1 MRSSLR
7 FAPMATQ
14 NVRPIR
20 RRRRPEDAEREI
32 LDAAEAL
39 FTRRPVDAVTIDE
52 VMSET
57 GLSRQA
63 FYAYFRDRHHLIA
76 RVVGRLAAQRDEVLA
91 GWEGPASPDP
101 VAASRAELTRLAQFY
116 RQHGEL
122 LRALA
127 EGARHDPAAAEAWS
141 GYVESVVAVIAERIR
156 DGVEAGVV
164 HPFAKPEEAARA
176 LCWMNNQYLLERF
189 VDRNDDDVEAAVDVL
204 HEIWKRAILYRETAE
219 AEPGQ

>member
-7 FAPMATQ
+7 FAPMATE

-39 FTRRPVDAVTIDE
+39 FTSRPVDAVTIDE

-57 GLSRQA
+57 GLTRQA

-76 RVVGRLAAQRDEVLA
+76 RVVGRLAAQRDEVLS
-91 GWEGPASPDP
+91 GWEGPAGQDP
-101 VAASRAELTRLAQFY
+101 VAASRAELTRLARFY
-116 RQHGEL
+116 RKHGEL

-141 GYVESVVAVIAERIR
+141 GYVESVVAVIAGRVR
-156 DGVEAGVV
+156 DGVEAGLV

-189 VDRNDDDVEAAVDVL
+189 VDRGDDDVEAAVDVL
-204 HEIWKRAILYRETAE
+204 HEIWKRAILYRETPE